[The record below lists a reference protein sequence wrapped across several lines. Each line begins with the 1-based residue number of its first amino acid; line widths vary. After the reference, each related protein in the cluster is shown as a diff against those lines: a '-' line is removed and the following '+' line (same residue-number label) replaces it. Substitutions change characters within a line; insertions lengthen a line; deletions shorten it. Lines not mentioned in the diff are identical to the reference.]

1 MSSLGPATRCERD
14 TGAAV
19 VARRGEEAVGLLGR
33 WGYGMR
39 KRSASRRKGPE
50 RILVF
55 PESRVPGE
63 GGRADQK
70 VVLKFGVGKDK
81 MRQNSSRGNDGHH
94 QISGFHPSPG
104 VPGGQRA
111 AMLPCTIA
119 DRPALNSGS
128 IACGPHVELH
138 MHPSPQ
144 HLSLFHRKPNDQRQS
159 LSLNFEGRCDLAPWR
174 CCISVCSIQNFSRF
188 LVSPADRV
196 LFGSCVESRPA
207 IRQWHRHPGT
217 GGVHNPLQPSSGPV
231 FGSDLG
237 FVLSRYRT
245 TRKPFVRGPLT
256 SLDPRPSVVAHKSTA
271 PPSDVDGDFVE
282 LAPSSPFQA
291 NLRRPLDRA
300 IPLARSSIRG
310 S

>member
-1 MSSLGPATRCERD
+1 MLKTTCHPLNSETARSMYS
-14 TGAAV
+14 TGWGMLAAPYLMAASGDVNV
-19 VARRGEEAVGLLGR
+19 VALVSILAVLRWNPCRVWARRRDVRETRVLRWLRDGERRPLAF
-33 WGYGMR
+33 WGAGGDGMR

-128 IACGPHVELH
+128 IACGPHV
-138 MHPSPQ
+138 
-144 HLSLFHRKPNDQRQS
+144 
-159 LSLNFEGRCDLAPWR
+159 GATYAP
-174 CCISVCSIQNFSRF
+174 
-188 LVSPADRV
+188 VSPTFIT
-196 LFGSCVESRPA
+196 L
-207 IRQWHRHPGT
+207 
-217 GGVHNPLQPSSGPV
+217 SSE
-231 FGSDLG
+231 
-237 FVLSRYRT
+237 
-245 TRKPFVRGPLT
+245 
-256 SLDPRPSVVAHKSTA
+256 A
-271 PPSDVDGDFVE
+271 
-282 LAPSSPFQA
+282 Q
-291 NLRRPLDRA
+291 
-300 IPLARSSIRG
+300 
-310 S
+310 